1 MLIGLYLHQLSPSA
15 QDGLFLFPLGLISF
29 ELEPELQL
37 LRDTISLLVAYFLL
51 PYSAQDIFSST
62 GFSGKT
68 IVL

>member
-1 MLIGLYLHQLSPSA
+1 MLIGLYLRQLSPSA

-29 ELEPELQL
+29 ELETELQL
-37 LRDTISLLVAYFLL
+37 LRDMISLLVAYFLL

-62 GFSGKT
+62 GFSGRT